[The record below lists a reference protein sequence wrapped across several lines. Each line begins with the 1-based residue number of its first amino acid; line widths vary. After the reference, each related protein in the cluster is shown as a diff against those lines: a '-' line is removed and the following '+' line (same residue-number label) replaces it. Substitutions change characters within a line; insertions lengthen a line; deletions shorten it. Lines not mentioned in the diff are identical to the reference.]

1 MSPSLEREL
10 QMIGI
15 LPPSVEIMDD
25 EPELDIYK
33 CLEKGYF
40 NDPRN
45 EYGEVP
51 F

>member
-1 MSPSLEREL
+1 MLTDIEREL

-15 LPPSVEIMDD
+15 LPPTMGIKEDPTDM
-25 EPELDIYK
+25 DIYK

-40 NDPRN
+40 NDPRDT
-45 EYGEVP
+45 YGEVP